1 MIKKE
6 WQNKTETRNWIVIA
20 IRDPI
25 IWSLRSTKE
34 KDKKKGRLTKKK
46 KFTRYDLS
54 GPKGSIPTNIG
65 LKIKSE
71 IYLFRNVLI
80 FNIWEEIHSFD
91 LLLVLLMN

>member
-6 WQNKTETRNWIVIA
+6 WQNKTENRNWIVIA

-54 GPKGSIPTNIG
+54 GPKG
-65 LKIKSE
+65 
-71 IYLFRNVLI
+71 
-80 FNIWEEIHSFD
+80 
-91 LLLVLLMN
+91 